1 MGSHLFWLGD
11 LFFERKT
18 DCNNLLH
25 KTCSSTKLVGQM
37 RQNGPKSKKN
47 QNKLKNGDKATRPG
61 VSILI
66 SIEENDIML
75 GL

>member
-1 MGSHLFWLGD
+1 
-11 LFFERKT
+11 
-18 DCNNLLH
+18 
-25 KTCSSTKLVGQM
+25 M